1 MQCHCV
7 SLDKANCFIGA
18 NAIRWFGL
26 RQTVLLLSGNEVSG
40 GVRAQYGS
48 SGDRFQI
55 LNWRSESVLDG
66 FIQAELTD
74 FPNTKYALR

>member
-1 MQCHCV
+1 M
-7 SLDKANCFIGA
+7 
-18 NAIRWFGL
+18 
-26 RQTVLLLSGNEVSG
+26 LLLSGIEVSG

-55 LNWRSESVLDG
+55 LNWQSESVLDG